1 MSCLPFTRRRT
12 TSGSIG
18 VSASGPY
25 TTAPG
30 FSVTTGICG
39 TTSIVTQPLSSN
51 AATSELPATSSSV
64 LNPCVTLPTLQLPWS
79 SATVPNVFSA
89 AFIQNTQPAGTRPV
103 RPSAVGAAIG
113 SSNIGTPSSGASE
126 NGIASGGGARG
137 GGAGGA
143 GARAGESPG
152 GGCRRARPRGR
163 ASPALS
169 WRAAY
174 RRRPAL
180 LPELPQQ
187 SDDDGQG

>member
-64 LNPCVTLPTLQLPWS
+64 LNPCVTLPTLQFPWS

-126 NGIASGGGARG
+126 NVIASGGGERG
-137 GGAGGA
+137 GGAGG
-143 GARAGESPG
+143 GAAGEARG
-152 GGCRRARPRGR
+152 GGSRRVRPRGR
-163 ASPALS
+163 ANPALS
-169 WRAAY
+169 WT
-174 RRRPAL
+174 AL
-180 LPELPQQ
+180 
-187 SDDDGQG
+187 